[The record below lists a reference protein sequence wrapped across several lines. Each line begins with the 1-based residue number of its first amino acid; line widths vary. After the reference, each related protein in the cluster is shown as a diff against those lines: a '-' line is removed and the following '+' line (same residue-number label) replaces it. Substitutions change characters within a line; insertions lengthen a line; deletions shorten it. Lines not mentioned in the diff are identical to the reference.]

1 MLTEG
6 ATILLVEDDSSIL
19 KLLEFILKKEYK
31 LILAENGEI
40 AYDKLISGTKP
51 DFIISDIMMPGL
63 TGLELKEK
71 INLDPNLKQIP
82 FIFLTALNEA
92 SAKEQ
97 MKNLGAVGYLVK
109 PIRPSD
115 LKDKIKNMITF

>member
-115 LKDKIKNMITF
+115 LKDKIKNMTTF